1 MKIHEK
7 AKLYDELIK
16 DYIELIEDIRKFKT
30 ELAEIPT
37 RDDIK
42 PIKESNQAHYYAM
55 CVGAFSA
62 MPMAL
67 DMKMWKHEANLKF
80 YQKLK

>member
-16 DYIELIEDIRKFKT
+16 DYIELIEDIRKFKKDL
-30 ELAEIPT
+30 EEIPI
-37 RDDIK
+37 REDLIK
-42 PIKESNQAHYYAM
+42 LKEEKLAYYYAAIT
-55 CVGAFSA
+55 GSFQA

-67 DMKMWKHEANLKF
+67 DMKMWKHENNLKF
-80 YQKLK
+80 YQNLK

>member
-7 AKLYDELIK
+7 ARLYNELLR
-16 DYIELIEDIRKFKT
+16 DYTLLIEDIRHFKT
-30 ELAEIPT
+30 ELEKIPN
-37 RDDIK
+37 REDIQ
-42 PIKESNQAHYYAM
+42 PLKESNLNHYYAS
-55 CVGAFSA
+55 CTGSFSA

-80 YQKLK
+80 YQNLK